1 MAEQRFSVPSDPT
14 KTAAT
19 QRTSPR
25 AESNQTERDARAAPK
40 KPAASVGN
48 RAPTHGGGVSGGV
61 LPLRTT
67 TTAADSTRDA
77 RAAPKKPAASVG
89 NRAPTHGGG
98 VSGGV
103 LPLRTTTTA
112 ADSTRDARAAPKKPA
127 ASVGNRAPTHGGGV
141 SGGVLPL
148 RTTTTA
154 ADSTRDARAAP
165 KKPAASVG
173 NRAPR
178 HGGGVSGGVLPLRTT
193 TTAADSTRD
202 ARAAPKKGASL
213 VAVAGPLV
221 EPPDVCRERAR
232 RATGTQELHAGK
244 YLGSKNEQ
252 QGARQ
257 QNSRAGRPARGSA
270 ARHAAQECGQ
280 RHRVRR
286 QVRDPR
292 ELLLCLQILW
302 ALAKPGGHG
311 SPPDD
316 NLNDTDDQHQNCRDE
331 RAHRP
336 SETGP
341 PVERWKDDDCRSGSD
356 DRNQTTHRPNLGKP
370 QVRRHSSRDGRL
382 CGVPVRRDLPRRVL
396 IVAHA
401 RSIRPWGC
409 PESHCAQDRAPLS

>member
-14 KTAAT
+14 KTVAT

-25 AESNQTERDARAAPK
+25 AERAIKQSAMREQLPK
-40 KPAASVGN
+40 
-48 RAPTHGGGVSGGV
+48 R
-61 LPLRTT
+61 
-67 TTAADSTRDA
+67 
-77 RAAPKKPAASVG
+77 
-89 NRAPTHGGG
+89 
-98 VSGGV
+98 
-103 LPLRTTTTA
+103 
-112 ADSTRDARAAPKKPA
+112 
-127 ASVGNRAPTHGGGV
+127 
-141 SGGVLPL
+141 
-148 RTTTTA
+148 
-154 ADSTRDARAAP
+154 
-165 KKPAASVG
+165 
-173 NRAPR
+173 
-178 HGGGVSGGVLPLRTT
+178 
-193 TTAADSTRD
+193 
-202 ARAAPKKGASL
+202 GASI
-213 VAVAGPLV
+213 VAVAGPRV
-221 EPPDVCRERAR
+221 EPPDVCWERSG

-244 YLGSKNEQ
+244 YLGSKHEQ
-252 QGARQ
+252 QGDCQ

-401 RSIRPWGC
+401 RSIRPLGMC
-409 PESHCAQDRAPLS
+409 RISRRPGSRAAVLDERTSRHALFVCE